1 MEKKLNPIAKA
12 LANKTAK
19 KLALVAAA
27 AGLVT
32 ANAHA
37 GTDTTFDDVTNTISG
52 WAKGSRGKTLSIATV
67 VVGIGA
73 GIMRQS
79 LMAAVLG
86 VGSSLVMNYGPT
98 VIEAS
103 FSATI

>member
-1 MEKKLNPIAKA
+1 MKLLKKLG
-12 LANKTAK
+12 
-19 KLALVAAA
+19 LVAAA
-27 AGLVT
+27 GSLIA
-32 ANAHA
+32 AQAHA
-37 GTDTTFDDVTNTISG
+37 GTDATFDDVTNTLTG
-52 WAKGSRGKTLSIATV
+52 WSKGSLGKTLSMATF
-67 VVGIGA
+67 VVGVGA

-103 FSATI
+103 FTATI

>member
-1 MEKKLNPIAKA
+1 MPKNNI
-12 LANKTAK
+12 AK
-19 KLALVAAA
+19 KLGLSALASALV
-27 AGLVT
+27 V

-37 GTDTTFDDVTNTISG
+37 GTDATFDDVTTTISG
-52 WAKGSRGKTLSIATV
+52 WAKGSLGKTLSMATF

-86 VGSSLVMNYGPT
+86 VGSALVMNYGPT

-103 FSATI
+103 FSALI